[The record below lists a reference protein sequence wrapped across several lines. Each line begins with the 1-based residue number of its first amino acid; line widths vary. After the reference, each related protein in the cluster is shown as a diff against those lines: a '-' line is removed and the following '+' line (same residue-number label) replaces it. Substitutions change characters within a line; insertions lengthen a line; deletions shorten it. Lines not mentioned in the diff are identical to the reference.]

1 MLGLG
6 VEVVT
11 VVNESYL
18 LLRRPIIVSILRILS
33 IIYILYSTLVCIE
46 LVCVH
51 HVRER
56 VLLYS
61 RSFKA
66 YESMDTMHSISMHT
80 LVVEYEFAPILY
92 PGGSNLTAG
101 KCPNIYY

>member
-1 MLGLG
+1 MY
-6 VEVVT
+6 
-11 VVNESYL
+11 ESA
-18 LLRRPIIVSILRILS
+18 SF
-33 IIYILYSTLVCIE
+33 
-46 LVCVH
+46 
-51 HVRER
+51 
-56 VLLYS
+56 YS

-80 LVVEYEFAPILY
+80 RVEYEFAPILY

>member
-18 LLRRPIIVSILRILS
+18 LLRRPIIVSILRILC
-33 IIYILYSTLVCIE
+33 IIYILYSSSMHRAGVRTSCTRARPSTVGLSKHTRVWILFIVLVCI
-46 LVCVH
+46 
-51 HVRER
+51 
-56 VLLYS
+56 
-61 RSFKA
+61 
-66 YESMDTMHSISMHT
+66 